1 MMQISYRLVASAA
14 TFETVPSSGANI
26 HNCSS
31 MACKWLKDACF
42 TPPCNP
48 RTIVFPM
55 PFGIGRG
62 GYINE

>member
-1 MMQISYRLVASAA
+1 
-14 TFETVPSSGANI
+14 
-26 HNCSS
+26 

-42 TPPCNP
+42 TPPYNP